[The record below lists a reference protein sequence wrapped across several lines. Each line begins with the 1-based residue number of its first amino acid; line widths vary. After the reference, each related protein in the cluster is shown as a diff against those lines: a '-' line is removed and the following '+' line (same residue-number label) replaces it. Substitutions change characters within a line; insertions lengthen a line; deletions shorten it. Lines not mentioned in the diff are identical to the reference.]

1 MTTEIEKLKEELI
14 ELIEAKVGSKASG
27 TTVNFH
33 NPEGGGTSSCA
44 IEKQKDGAKVTVK
57 AYSTDV
63 DNLESTVSTAI
74 AQYNRAMEE
83 LNGLQGSNE
92 DKVE

>member
-1 MTTEIEKLKEELI
+1 MQPIEKLKEEMI
-14 ELIEAKVGSKASG
+14 ELIESKIGSNASG

-57 AYSTDV
+57 VYSSDI
-63 DNLESTVSTAI
+63 DNANQTVTKAI
-74 AQYNRAMEE
+74 EEYNRAMNE
-83 LNGLQGSNE
+83 LNKE
-92 DKVE
+92 TVD